1 MGCNLIA
8 RKRVDTMTKKMT
20 KKEMFTAML
29 NKYDFTVE
37 EVNFITH
44 EIELL
49 EKKSATGERKPT
61 ATQVANEGLKMAI
74 LSYMEEN
81 ANRLFTVT
89 ELIKEVPELAELSN
103 QKVSALM
110 TQLKDTGKVSKVVEK
125 RKSYFK
131 YQA

>member
-1 MGCNLIA
+1 
-8 RKRVDTMTKKMT
+8 MTKKMT

-61 ATQVANEGLKMAI
+61 ATQVANESLKVAI
-74 LSYMEEN
+74 LSYMAEQP
-81 ANRLFTVT
+81 NRLFTIS
-89 ELIKEVPELAELSN
+89 ELIKEVPELEGLSN
-103 QKVSALM
+103 QKVSAMMRILESAH
-110 TQLKDTGKVSKVVEK
+110 KVEKVIEK

-131 YQA
+131 LA